1 MRWSD
6 AVPNLVIGLREGL
19 EMGLVVT
26 ILLAAIRKLAAPEEQ
41 RAATRPLWL
50 GVVAALG
57 LSASFGAVLT
67 FSTAELSSEA
77 EETVA
82 GVLSVLAVG
91 LVTAMIFWMRR
102 AAATLSSQL
111 RGEVEKALTLGT
123 GALALTA
130 FLAVARE
137 GLETTLFLWTA
148 IKASGDTAAPL
159 MGGAV
164 GLAVAGGLCW
174 LLYRRA
180 IHFNL
185 GVFFSRTAILLIVIA
200 AGILAYG
207 LGDLQEAGV
216 LPGHS
221 WTAFDLTAHISPTT
235 WWVSIIG
242 GLTNLAPRMTVLQ
255 VVAWAVYLGVVL
267 YAFVRAGRPARPA
280 SSSDTPPSAAPDE
293 RQVAGRALPEGVYR
307 ARSERWAAAA
317 GRHPRLAA
325 AVLLLVPGL
334 IAVGFVVAMP
344 SSTPDEA
351 MTVTADKCA
360 PEWSSA
366 RTGAQTFAVT
376 NMAGMSGEV
385 MLVDANGG
393 VAGEIETL
401 GPATTANLVATLSST
416 PYHFRCIW
424 SNGHVVKSVE
434 VTPTGAAVAT
444 PLATKPASIAE
455 LTPANDAYVDYA
467 RAQLGRLAARV
478 QALRSTLASGNLASS
493 RALWLD
499 AQLAW
504 ELVGASYNSFGD
516 PGVAIDGLPGG
527 LPKGPSDPRFTGLHR
542 IEYGLFHGE
551 TPASLVT
558 VADRLLTDITSL
570 RKQIADVAGDP
581 VDLTLRAHEIVE
593 DAQRDHLS
601 GVDDFGG
608 KAAYAMTLANLQV
621 TRTVWNQLATPI
633 KSRNPTLF
641 DEAENAFDRLERA
654 LIAVRVNGTWLAPAQ
669 ASVMQRAQINAALSE
684 ALEVTAQEPGLLEV
698 PKGAVQ

>member
-26 ILLAAIRKLAAPEEQ
+26 ILLAAIRKLVSPQQQ
-41 RAATRPLWL
+41 RNATRPLWL

-57 LSASFGAVLT
+57 LSLSFGAVLT

-91 LVTAMIFWMRR
+91 LVTVMIFWMRR
-102 AAATLSSQL
+102 TAATLSSQL
-111 RGEVEKALTLGT
+111 RGEVEKALALGT

-148 IKASGDTAAPL
+148 VKASGDTAAPL
-159 MGGAV
+159 VGGAV
-164 GLAVAGGLCW
+164 GLAIAGALCW

-207 LGDLQEAGV
+207 LGDLQEAGLV
-216 LPGHS
+216 PGHS

-235 WWVSIIG
+235 WWVSIVG

-255 VVAWAVYLGVVL
+255 VVAWVGYLAVVL
-267 YAFVRAGRPARPA
+267 YAFVRAGRPVKEGIDATAPSADARPA
-280 SSSDTPPSAAPDE
+280 STST
-293 RQVAGRALPEGVYR
+293 GLL
-307 ARSERWAAAA
+307 ARR
-317 GRHPRLAA
+317 PRLAIA
-325 AVLLLVPGL
+325 ALVAIPAL
-334 IAVGFVVAMP
+334 IAVIVIVALP
-344 SSTPDEA
+344 SSSA
-351 MTVTADKCA
+351 GQRVTVTASTCA
-360 PEWSSA
+360 AEWSSA
-366 RTGAQTFAVT
+366 RTGTQTFAVT
-376 NMAGMSGEV
+376 NRAGMAGEI
-385 MLVDANGG
+385 MLVDAGG
-393 VAGEIETL
+393 GIAGELETL
-401 GPATTANLVATLSST
+401 GPGTTANLVATLSST
-416 PYHFRCIW
+416 PYTFRCLW
-424 SNGHVVKSVE
+424 SNGKQVASAAI
-434 VTPTGAAVAT
+434 TPTGGAVTA
-444 PLATKPASIAE
+444 PLATKPASVAE
-455 LTPANDAYVDYA
+455 LTPPNDAYLDYA
-467 RAQLGRLAARV
+467 RAQLGGVATSVRI
-478 QALRSTLASGNLASS
+478 LRATLSSGNLPAA
-493 RALWLD
+493 RARWLD

-516 PGVAIDGLPGG
+516 PGVAIDGFPSGLPG
-527 LPKGPSDPRFTGLHR
+527 GPSDPKFTGLHR
-542 IEYGLFHGE
+542 IEYGLFHGQP
-551 TPASLVT
+551 PASLVP
-558 VADRLLTDITSL
+558 VADRLLADIGAL

-581 VDLTLRAHEIVE
+581 VDLTLRAHEILE

-608 KAAYAMTLANLQV
+608 NAAYAMTWANVQV
-621 TRTVWNQLATPI
+621 SRTVWKQLATPI
-633 KSRNPTLF
+633 KSRNASLF
-641 DEAENAFDRLERA
+641 KQAQDAFDRLDQA
-654 LIAVRVNGTWLAPAQ
+654 LLAVRVNGTWLPPAQ
-669 ASVMQRAQINAALSE
+669 ASVMQRAQINAAIGD
-684 ALEVTAQEPGLLEV
+684 ALEIAAQEPGLLEV